1 MDIAVLTQA
10 DYVLG
15 KCGRPEPPATG
26 LSHLYLSRGF
36 IVQTV
41 FPAGTGSPTQTVTKE
56 IVGDTE
62 WCLRGMQISSTS
74 ATALS
79 LQVLLPDGRFLI
91 NNLQDALQIAGYGS
105 YRYTFTAEKRCPPG
119 SKIQVTFQVTN
130 SSEQQPIAILFDGA
144 YDFLLKGGVQRVCA
158 TQETAAFLPRY
169 FSDPSQNIFAPPWQ
183 HGVGPSTPPGYED
196 EEFVYSA
203 KGPSTDADDGFPQGR
218 PGSSID
224 VTAANNAAI
233 QQIGMDDAEFHIRRV
248 LVEVTEDTTVTSGSV
263 LARLRDGS
271 GYSFC
276 DDYFDVAQYIGSA
289 PFPVDWII
297 APNDSVYADL
307 QLVDGSGTGSI
318 HWTMYLDGFKRRKR
332 AA

>member
-1 MDIAVLTQA
+1 MGMDIAVLTQI
-10 DYVLG
+10 DYVLS
-15 KCGRPEPPATG
+15 KCGRPEPPKTG

-36 IVQTV
+36 IVQQV
-41 FPAGTGSPTQTVTKE
+41 FDASTGSPTQTVTKE
-56 IVGDTE
+56 IVGDTD

-74 ATALS
+74 ATAIS

-130 SSEQQPIAILFDGA
+130 TTVQQPMAILFDGA
-144 YDFLLKGGVQRVCA
+144 YDYLLSGGVQRICA
-158 TQETAAFLPRY
+158 TQEAAASLPRY
-169 FSDPSQNIFAPPWQ
+169 FADPSQNIMAPGWQ

-196 EEFVYSA
+196 EEFVYSG
-203 KGPSTDADDGFPQGR
+203 KGSASATFPAGT
-218 PGSSID
+218 PGSTIS

-248 LVEVTEDTTVTSGSV
+248 LVEVSEDAGVTSASV

-271 GYSFC
+271 GYAFT
-276 DDYFDVAQYIGSA
+276 DDYFDVARYIGSA
-289 PFPVDWII
+289 PFPVDWVI
-297 APNDSVYADL
+297 APNDSVFADL
-307 QLVDGSGTGSI
+307 QLVDQGGTGNVY
-318 HWTMYLDGFKRRKR
+318 WTMYLDGFKRRKR